1 MRHLA
6 VKVKS
11 VAQKRQTSF
20 IDTLI
25 LKSLGPKQ
33 KTKFGYKYLQP
44 INTGQVFSGRN
55 TEV

>member
-1 MRHLA
+1 MRHLG
-6 VKVKS
+6 KLRS
-11 VAQKRQTSF
+11 VAQKCQTSF

-25 LKSLGPKQ
+25 LTSSDPNK

-44 INTGQVFSGRN
+44 VNTGQVYSGRN